1 MQRPGII
8 SSPLFFIYCERDQVL
23 ADEDPRRW
31 QEGDKVSDWDWQR
44 RRQRERPRWCHQGE
58 LRRLGLQGERDG
70 DNGDNDVHVKDGE
83 VEYEEEDDVRSLGDR
98 DYQYGYGGGQV
109 DNNYHFSIN

>member
-1 MQRPGII
+1 M
-8 SSPLFFIYCERDQVL
+8 
-23 ADEDPRRW
+23 
-31 QEGDKVSDWDWQR
+31 
-44 RRQRERPRWCHQGE
+44 
-58 LRRLGLQGERDG
+58 
-70 DNGDNDVHVKDGE
+70 KDGE